1 MHPSSTSHHRLHAD
15 IRRLLSTLL
24 QRDVS
29 DPRLADISITRIDPV
44 SGGHTLVVWVHGFHT
59 EDKADCIR
67 RLNRLVPHF
76 MHALRHALPRRRL
89 PDITFHWDRAVDEG
103 GRVLDI
109 LQQLGSGH
117 A

>member
-1 MHPSSTSHHRLHAD
+1 
-15 IRRLLSTLL
+15 L

-29 DPRLADISITRIDPV
+29 DPRLADISITRIEAA
-44 SGGHTLVVWVHGFHT
+44 SGGHALIIWVHGFHAS
-59 EDKADCIR
+59 DQADCIR

-89 PDITFHWDRAVDEG
+89 PGISFHWDTAVDEG
-103 GRVLDI
+103 GKVLDI
-109 LQQLGSGH
+109 LHRLGSDH